1 MNKKLLL
8 LFLMAAGMVFAF
20 AGCAPKE
27 TSRRPVEDV
36 DGNRYTS
43 VVIGGQEW
51 LRENLKTTRYQDGTL
66 IANVTDAEQWVS
78 TDAPAYAWYDNDSSK
93 KETFAA
99 LYNWRA
105 VGSRD
110 DLCPCGW
117 RVATDED
124 WKTLEAYLGMEASQI
139 EGTGMRGAAEGA
151 KLKQTGTQLWDS
163 PNEGATDAFGFAAVP
178 SGRRTDKGVFLGL
191 NRGGTIWTGTDTSP
205 ASAYYRHF
213 TSRSTLIG
221 RNPAGVKIMGLA
233 VRCIKDND
241 MKTGTAAGRNPE
253 PPKSGAT
260 GGR

>member
-8 LFLMAAGMVFAF
+8 PCLMAAGMALAF
-20 AGCAPKE
+20 AGRAPTE
-27 TSRRPVEDV
+27 TSRPPVEDV
-36 DGNRYTS
+36 DGNRYTPIA
-43 VVIGGQEW
+43 IGGQEW
-51 LRENLKTTRYQDGTL
+51 LRENLKTTRYQDGTP
-66 IANVTDAEQWVS
+66 IANVTDAGQWVS
-78 TDAPAYAWYDNDSSK
+78 TNAPAFAWYENDSAK
-93 KETFAA
+93 KNTFGA

-139 EGTGMRGAAEGA
+139 EGTGMRGTGEGA
-151 KLKQTGTQLWDS
+151 KLKQAGTQNWDS

-191 NRGGTIWTGTDTSP
+191 NRGGTIWTGTETSP
-205 ASAYYRHF
+205 GSAYYRHF

-221 RNPAGVKIMGLA
+221 RNPEGIKIMGLA
-233 VRCIKDND
+233 VRCIKDD
-241 MKTGTAAGRNPE
+241 SGKPASPAGRGPGESGRSRAAGE
-253 PPKSGAT
+253 
-260 GGR
+260 